1 MTRTQRAARRALAA
15 IAGALLATTAHAFES
30 DVHYGLTE
38 WLAIQAGFPPQQ
50 AQIVAMGNQR
60 EDSGMMDSLEF
71 VLQYACLAQED
82 HGARITQELHYPSAT
97 PIPAPA
103 AQRAVTAGSEAARKA
118 AEAMAKSRPDQ
129 AGFMLHKLGEGL
141 HPLQD
146 SWSHQGVPAVP
157 ATGYFDCDPTRA
169 FAHPASRGG
178 WDSHRAD
185 LTRHWPEDTLA
196 MAQATYD
203 VLTRFPKIDN
213 VERKA
218 QPWSAI
224 QPKLGAFIKAAT
236 KAEKKAWFTGQGI
249 TDVTFLYGISLPDGG
264 AAFTERWAQH
274 RLPPL
279 TRAQSTQRPTPQDIL
294 DFYNALFADW
304 VAAGNFDEL
313 AARHGAPAAARAA
326 KRDDANG
333 RRMSRAELAA
343 RLKLWRF
350 RDHGRVSELA
360 HAQRALTPAQ
370 IAEVNRIGKDPR
382 AFAQFTSLTDAFYP
396 LMPKGNDV
404 QPLFPFL
411 VESVPVAAGSA
422 PRAVAMAKLRH
433 TPYDSVALVAEKLDG
448 RWQLVAVVATVD
460 H

>member
-1 MTRTQRAARRALAA
+1 MTRTQRAARRAFAA
-15 IAGALLATTAHAFES
+15 IAAALVVTTAHAFES

-71 VLQYACLAQED
+71 VLQYACLAQDD
-82 HGARITQELHYPSAT
+82 HGARVTQELHYPSAS
-97 PIPAPA
+97 PIPAAP
-103 AQRAVTAGSEAARKA
+103 AQRAVVAGSEAAGKA

-129 AGFMLHKLGEGL
+129 AGFMLHKLGEAL

-157 ATGYFDCDPTRA
+157 ATGYFECDPTRA
-169 FAHPASRGG
+169 FAHPAARGG
-178 WDSHRAD
+178 WDSHKAD

-196 MAQATYD
+196 MAKATYD
-203 VLTRFPKIDN
+203 LLTRFPKIDN
-213 VERKA
+213 VERSA
-218 QPWSAI
+218 QPWTAI
-224 QPKLGAFIKAAT
+224 QPKLAAFIKAAT
-236 KAEKKAWFTGQGI
+236 KAEKKAWFTAQGI

-264 AAFTERWAQH
+264 PAFAERWAQH

-279 TRAQSTQRPTPQDIL
+279 TRAQSTQRPVAQDIL
-294 DFYNALFADW
+294 DFYNTLFSEW
-304 VAAGNFDEL
+304 VAAGNFDDL
-313 AARHGAPAAARAA
+313 AARHGPPASSRPA
-326 KRDDANG
+326 KREEGGA
-333 RRMSRAELAA
+333 RRMSRAEIAA

-370 IAEVNRIGKDPR
+370 IAEVNRIGRDPR
-382 AFAQFTSLTDAFYP
+382 AYAQFASLTDAFFP
-396 LMPKGNDV
+396 LMPKGSDV
-404 QPLFPFL
+404 QPLFPYL
-411 VESVPVAAGSA
+411 VESVPAQAGVA

-433 TPYDSVALVAEKLDG
+433 APYDSVALVAEKIDG
-448 RWQLVAVVATVD
+448 RWQLTAVVATID